1 MSRYLLPLCAL
12 LPLLS
17 HAAPALRFSP
27 DDIARWEEKSF
38 SGQTRYALTTMDGER
53 VLQAQVNGGASGKF
67 RQIRIDLT
75 QTPYLHWRWKVGQ
88 SWPGLNERSKGGD
101 DYPARLY
108 VVVERGP
115 FGLASKT
122 VNYVWSGNQA
132 IGKQWPNA
140 FTKQAVL
147 IAVENG
153 AANVG
158 QWRSYKR
165 DLRADLKAAFG
176 EDIRQIDA
184 IAIMS
189 DGDNSQQKGNAWYG
203 DIWLTAD

>member
-1 MSRYLLPLCAL
+1 MSRSLLTLFAL
-12 LPLLS
+12 LPLLAQ
-17 HAAPALRFSP
+17 AAPARFTP
-27 DDIARWEEKSF
+27 DDQARWEEKSF
-38 SGQTRYALTTMDGER
+38 NGQTRYQLVTLDGER
-53 VLQAQVNGGASGKF
+53 VLQAQVNDGASGKF
-67 RQIRIDLT
+67 RKIRIDLN
-75 QTPYLHWRWKVGQ
+75 QTPYLNWRWKVGQ
-88 SWPGLNERSKGGD
+88 TWQGLNERTKSGD

-108 VVVERGP
+108 IVVERGP
-115 FGLASKT
+115 FGVASKT
-122 VNYVWSGNQA
+122 VNYVWSGSEA

-147 IAVENG
+147 IAVEGG

-184 IAIMS
+184 IALMS
-189 DGDNSQQKGNAWYG
+189 DGDNSQQKGTAWYG
-203 DIWLTAD
+203 DIWLTAN